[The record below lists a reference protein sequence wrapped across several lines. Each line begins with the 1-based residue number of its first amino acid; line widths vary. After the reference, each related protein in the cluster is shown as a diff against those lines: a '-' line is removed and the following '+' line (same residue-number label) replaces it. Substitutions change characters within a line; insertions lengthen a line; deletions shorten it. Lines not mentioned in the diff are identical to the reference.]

1 MGAVGPAGPGRALLR
16 LASLRSRRSGGPRVK
31 SEEFAMAAAVHL
43 LAWSLVL
50 VPALLPVSPLPHT
63 RPQAAGASLG
73 PSWVQKL
80 AGWPLLGSPS
90 QQALWTRQALP
101 ALSPLALAA
110 PGGSLVFSGA
120 GEPDDE
126 LSQGS
131 SPGHSAA
138 TSHDSGTSPAPA
150 ESSVLPPPV
159 WPLLLGADDSWQM
172 LEVPPAL
179 GPAGTEG
186 ARVPGPATAT
196 FQGHTGLGSGSWLL
210 TPAPGSGALLSPGWA
225 LRSGGSPAA
234 LAFESRELPSGS
246 EPRSLQPA
254 SPSPARLPG
263 AGSGPGPAGQD
274 SLGTPRPTVS
284 TVALAARPG
293 STAGASSAEW
303 WQAADA
309 GSGGAGQEGRPVSW
323 ASGKGQPVPRANA
336 PWEPLEH
343 AWGKGQASYTQG
355 YSLSQRRGST
365 LPPWGDAPGLLPYP
379 TGRDGQPQPE
389 ARWVPGASLAALPA
403 ATSQPQQTAGAGGS
417 VAGRWPGLAPAV
429 LSAGRL
435 ELGDGAWEL
444 PPGLAPV
451 QGRLTE
457 PAPPAQGSPAWRLT
471 PARAEGAMLET
482 RAPAWTEGLSAHQRS
497 TRRAVPGSAT
507 QPPHLP
513 GKAAPGAE
521 QGLEH
526 PHARP
531 ALHTSLGTSPA
542 PTSPRPGAAAEEEIG
557 APQQVRGAVDPRAPV
572 NNTSTA
578 TSAPNLLPPGTRHSD
593 GTQPPGHGS
602 TMAPVPTSPQPP
614 ATPRRGLIRVTTQ
627 RALQRPPLPEPGPSL
642 PAVAPASSPPCLRAS
657 GACSLL
663 QPNRTLLRWADLQ
676 HTLGFAWE
684 LHLYGT
690 STLFLLLSL
699 LCMASLI
706 SSPILGLPHLPY
718 TLGASALLLGVGLLR
733 ATFLLADPYGAR
745 ARLPAPAVRL
755 LYNAPFPLL
764 LSAFALLLPLRM
776 AQRLLLPR
784 PLRSLPLL
792 TALASL
798 QSTVLLGAD
807 LLSPLLSPILGMG
820 LHLLSCICGTSLLLA
835 NLAAYWQLRP
845 GRPGEAQRVSLGCE
859 EPRELPGHGGAL
871 QGLGPCP
878 RVLLGCS
885 ALGLLCCGFQ
895 VYGALWLGGVLG
907 PPGEFSWPWWFVQ
920 FWFRICELL
929 LAFALCFVASHP
941 FCQRCGSADHTC
953 WAKLVRYFCT
963 YRKAEGP
970 EYPNSCYNWAN
981 SAQEQAANDS
991 SGKGLIRN
999 PPEQVHLQVLKDS
1012 NEVRVTGAFSAG
1024 GSPSSLCRPG
1034 ISPTCPTAARV
1045 GHSHTSVCFERESVL
1060 SLGALEF
1067 RPPSPINLSRSIDEA
1082 LFKEHLVRDSIFLHS
1097 SLQCPGRLAR
1107 QDSCSSLRR
1116 SSALQ
1121 PTAEPLLPAKAW
1133 QRRSGDPDQWYSL
1146 ARCSSLS
1153 DLPSQSASLPPSQ
1166 GLPSEP
1172 PTEGAIS
1179 GSSLDSFSKG
1189 SLKISWN
1196 PWRHGLSSLESL
1208 PQEETPSRAP
1218 LLPEEAP
1225 GPSPTGGAG
1234 DSECEA
1240 GRSFLALSKQ
1250 VDSRSLSSDTI
1261 EL

>member
-1 MGAVGPAGPGRALLR
+1 
-16 LASLRSRRSGGPRVK
+16 
-31 SEEFAMAAAVHL
+31 MAAAAHL

-50 VPALLPVSPLPHT
+50 VPALLPVSPLPQPFSSERHT

-73 PSWVQKL
+73 PGWAQEL
-80 AGWPLLGSPS
+80 AGWPPLGSPS
-90 QQALWTRQALP
+90 QEALWTRQALP

-138 TSHDSGTSPAPA
+138 TSHDSGTPPAPA
-150 ESSVLPPPV
+150 ESSVLPPPA
-159 WPLLLGADDSWQM
+159 WPLLLGAEDSWQT

-179 GPAGTEG
+179 GPAGTEAAG
-186 ARVPGPATAT
+186 GPGPGTAV
-196 FQGHTGLGSGSWLL
+196 FQGHTGLGSGSWPL
-210 TPAPGSGALLSPGWA
+210 TPTPGSGALLSPGWA
-225 LRSGGSPAA
+225 LRTGGSPGA

-246 EPRSLQPA
+246 EPRSQQPA
-254 SPSPARLPG
+254 SPSPARPPG

-274 SLGTPRPTVS
+274 SPGTPRPMVS
-284 TVALAARPG
+284 TIALAARPG
-293 STAGASSAEW
+293 STAGASSAKW
-303 WQAADA
+303 WQVADA
-309 GSGGAGQEGRPVSW
+309 GPGGAGQEGRPVSW
-323 ASGKGQPVPRANA
+323 APGKGHPVPRANVPRE

-355 YSLSQRRGST
+355 YSLSQRTGST
-365 LPPWGDAPGLLPYP
+365 LPPWGDAQGLPPHP

-389 ARWVPGASLAALPA
+389 GRWVPGASLAAMPA
-403 ATSQPQQTAGAGGS
+403 ATSQLQQTAGAGGS

-444 PPGLAPV
+444 PPGLAPM

-482 RAPAWTEGLSAHQRS
+482 GAPAWTEGLSAHQRS
-497 TRRAVPGSAT
+497 TRRALPGSAT
-507 QPPHLP
+507 QPPHLS

-526 PHARP
+526 PRARP
-531 ALHTSLGTSPA
+531 ALYASLGTSPA
-542 PTSPRPGAAAEEEIG
+542 PMSPRPGAAAEEEIG
-557 APQQVRGAVDPRAPV
+557 APQRVRGAVDPRAPV

-578 TSAPNLLPPGTRHSD
+578 TSAPSPLPPGTTHSD
-593 GTQPPGHGS
+593 GTRPPGHGS
-602 TMAPVPTSPQPP
+602 TTAPVPTSPQPP

-627 RALQRPPLPEPGPSL
+627 RALQRPPPPEPGPSL
-642 PAVAPASSPPCLRAS
+642 PGLAPASSPPCPQAS

-663 QPNRTLLRWADLQ
+663 PRNQTLLRWADLQ

-690 STLFLLLSL
+690 GSLFLLLSL
-699 LCMASLI
+699 ACLASLVG
-706 SSPILGLPHLPY
+706 SPVLGLPHLPY
-718 TLGASALLLGVGLLR
+718 TLGANALLLAVGLLR

-764 LSAFALLLPLRM
+764 LGAFALLLP
-776 AQRLLLPR
+776 PR
-784 PLRSLPLL
+784 QSLPLL
-792 TALASL
+792 AALATL
-798 QSTVLLGAD
+798 QSAGLLGAD
-807 LLSPLLSPILGMG
+807 LLSPLLSPALGVG
-820 LHLLSCICGTSLLLA
+820 LRLLSCALGASLLLA
-835 NLAAYWQLRP
+835 SLAASWRLRP
-845 GRPGEAQRVSLGCE
+845 LRPAAAQRVSRGCE
-859 EPRELPGHGGAL
+859 DPQELPGQGGAL
-871 QGLGPCP
+871 QGRGPCP
-878 RVLLGCS
+878 WVLLGCS

-895 VYGALWLGGVLG
+895 VYGALWLGGALG

-929 LAFALCFVASHP
+929 LAFALCFVASPP
-941 FCQRCGSADHTC
+941 FCQPCGSADHAC
-953 WAKLVRYFCT
+953 WAKLVRYFCP
-963 YRKAEGP
+963 YRKAEAP
-970 EYPNSCYNWAN
+970 EYPNNCYDWAHGT
-981 SAQEQAANDS
+981 QERAADDIRKS
-991 SGKGLIRN
+991 LIRN
-999 PPEQVHLQVLKDS
+999 PPEQVPLRVLKDS
-1012 NEVRVTGAFSAG
+1012 NEARAAGAFSAG

-1034 ISPTCPTAARV
+1034 VSPTCPGAARV
-1045 GHSHTSVCFERESVL
+1045 GHSYTSACFERESVL

-1082 LFKEHLVRDSIFLHS
+1082 LFKEHLVRDSLFLRS

-1107 QDSCSSLRR
+1107 RDSCSSLR
-1116 SSALQ
+1116 SGSAL
-1121 PTAEPLLPAKAW
+1121 PPLAEPRLPAKAW
-1133 QRRSGDPDQWYSL
+1133 QRRSSDPDCL
-1146 ARCSSLS
+1146 CGPARHSPLS

-1179 GSSLDSFSKG
+1179 GSSLDSFSRG

-1208 PQEETPSRAP
+1208 PREETPSRAP

-1225 GPSPTGGAG
+1225 GPGTAGGAG
-1234 DSECEA
+1234 DSACEA
-1240 GRSFLALSKQ
+1240 RGSFLALSKQ
-1250 VDSRSLSSDTI
+1250 LDSRSLSSDTI

>member
-1 MGAVGPAGPGRALLR
+1 
-16 LASLRSRRSGGPRVK
+16 
-31 SEEFAMAAAVHL
+31 MAAAAHL

-50 VPALLPVSPLPHT
+50 VPALLPVSPLPQPFSSERRT

-73 PSWVQKL
+73 PGWAQEL

-90 QQALWTRQALP
+90 QEALWTHQALP

-110 PGGSLVFSGA
+110 PRGSLVFSGA

-138 TSHDSGTSPAPA
+138 TSHNSGTPPAPA
-150 ESSVLPPPV
+150 ESSVLPPPA
-159 WPLLLGADDSWQM
+159 WPLLLGAEDSWQM

-186 ARVPGPATAT
+186 AGGPGPATAA
-196 FQGHTGLGSGSWLL
+196 FQGHTGLGSGSWPL

-225 LRSGGSPAA
+225 LRTRGSPGA

-246 EPRSLQPA
+246 EPRSQHPA
-254 SPSPARLPG
+254 SPSPASPPG

-274 SLGTPRPTVS
+274 SPGTPRPMVS

-293 STAGASSAEW
+293 SMAGASSAKW
-303 WQAADA
+303 RQVADA
-309 GSGGAGQEGRPVSW
+309 GPGGAGQEGWPVSW
-323 ASGKGQPVPRANA
+323 APGKGQPVPRANVPRE

-355 YSLSQRRGST
+355 YSHSQRRGST
-365 LPPWGDAPGLLPYP
+365 LPPWGDAQGLPPHP

-389 ARWVPGASLAALPA
+389 GRWVPGASLAAMPA
-403 ATSQPQQTAGAGGS
+403 ATSQLQQMARAGGS

-429 LSAGRL
+429 LSAGQL
-435 ELGDGAWEL
+435 ELGDRAWEL

-451 QGRLTE
+451 HGRLTE

-471 PARAEGAMLET
+471 PAWAEGAMLET

-497 TRRAVPGSAT
+497 TRRALPGSAT
-507 QPPHLP
+507 QAPHLP

-526 PHARP
+526 PRTRP
-531 ALHTSLGTSPA
+531 ALYTSLEMSPT

-557 APQQVRGAVDPRAPV
+557 APQRVRGAVDPRAPV

-578 TSAPNLLPPGTRHSD
+578 TSAPSPLPPGTTHSD
-593 GTQPPGHGS
+593 GTRPPGHGS
-602 TMAPVPTSPQPP
+602 TTAPVPTSPQPP

-627 RALQRPPLPEPGPSL
+627 RALQRPPPPEPGPSL
-642 PAVAPASSPPCLRAS
+642 PGRAPASSPPCPQAS

-663 QPNRTLLRWADLQ
+663 PRNQTLLRWADLQ

-690 STLFLLLSL
+690 GSLFLLLSL
-699 LCMASLI
+699 ACLASLVV
-706 SSPILGLPHLPY
+706 SPVLGPPHLPY
-718 TLGASALLLGVGLLR
+718 TLGANALLLAVGLLR

-745 ARLPAPAVRL
+745 ARLPAPAMRL

-764 LSAFALLLPLRM
+764 LGAFALLLP
-776 AQRLLLPR
+776 PR
-784 PLRSLPLL
+784 QSLPLL
-792 TALASL
+792 AALAAL
-798 QSTVLLGAD
+798 QSAGLLGAD
-807 LLSPLLSPILGMG
+807 LLSPLLSPALGMG
-820 LHLLSCICGTSLLLA
+820 LHLLSCALGTSLLLA
-835 NLAAYWQLRP
+835 SLAASWRLRP
-845 GRPGEAQRVSLGCE
+845 HRPAAAQRVSRGCE
-859 EPRELPGHGGAL
+859 DPQELPGQGGAL
-871 QGLGPCP
+871 PGLGPCP

-895 VYGALWLGGVLG
+895 AYGALWLGGVLG

-920 FWFRICELL
+920 SWFRTCELL
-929 LAFALCFVASHP
+929 LAFALCRAASHP
-941 FCQRCGSADHTC
+941 FCQRRGSADHAC
-953 WAKLVRYFCT
+953 WAKLGRYFCPH
-963 YRKAEGP
+963 RQAGAP
-970 EYPNSCYNWAN
+970 EYPNDCCHWA
-981 SAQEQAANDS
+981 SGAQGRVANGDIRES
-991 SGKGLIRN
+991 LIRS
-999 PPEQVHLQVLKDS
+999 PPEQVPLRALKDS
-1012 NEVRVTGAFSAG
+1012 NEARAAGACSAG

-1034 ISPTCPTAARV
+1034 LSPPCPGAAHG
-1045 GHSHTSVCFERESVL
+1045 GHACPERASAL

-1067 RPPSPINLSRSIDEA
+1067 RPPSPISLSRSIDEA
-1082 LFKEHLVRDSIFLHS
+1082 LFKEHLVRDSIFLRA
-1097 SLQCPGRLAR
+1097 SLQGPGRLAR
-1107 QDSCSSLRR
+1107 RDSCSSLR
-1116 SSALQ
+1116 SGSALR
-1121 PTAEPLLPAKAW
+1121 PLAEPPLPAEAW
-1133 QRRSGDPDQWYSL
+1133 PRR
-1146 ARCSSLS
+1146 SSLS

-1179 GSSLDSFSKG
+1179 GSSLDSFSGG

-1196 PWRHGLSSLESL
+1196 PWRHGLSSPESL
-1208 PQEETPSRAP
+1208 PREETPSRAP

-1225 GPSPTGGAG
+1225 GPGPPGGAG

-1240 GRSFLALSKQ
+1240 RERFLALSKQ